1 MSAVTKATVLG
12 VSGYL
17 AAVVSVTLAYWFLAF
32 EVFVYFLYNFG
43 PPMPQTWRGAV
54 FELTKPFPAT
64 LITVCIVSAAMA
76 GGFGYWAAL
85 RSRREGA
92 SRLAAS
98 AAWLARAG
106 LAGVA
111 MDAIIVA
118 AMVAYI
124 RFA

>member
-54 FELTKPFPAT
+54 FGPQ
-64 LITVCIVSAAMA
+64 
-76 GGFGYWAAL
+76 
-85 RSRREGA
+85 
-92 SRLAAS
+92 
-98 AAWLARAG
+98 
-106 LAGVA
+106 
-111 MDAIIVA
+111 
-118 AMVAYI
+118 
-124 RFA
+124 